1 MTQKKTSIILCTYNE
16 ATYIKETIKQLK
28 QRIENLELIIVDDNS
43 SDNTREII
51 HALNLNNE
59 IKLLHRKK
67 TRGLASAFH
76 AGLMRCTGEYIG
88 WIDTNMS
95 ELVIKFKEMDA
106 LLVSGHDIVIL
117 SRYIPGGND
126 ERSLLRYAT
135 SKYFNIFCSYL
146 LGRNIKDYTSGIFLM
161 KKELL
166 NEVSVL
172 PYGHGEF
179 FIEFLE
185 NANRKGYS
193 IKEIPYI
200 QMKEDNLNLSKTASN
215 LFRFFYLGIKYILRI
230 FTIIIRRN

>member
-1 MTQKKTSIILCTYNE
+1 MTDSVVIIPTYNE
-16 ATYIKETIKQLK
+16 IGNIKNTLNK
-28 QRIENLELIIVDDNS
+28 IENLSVNFNIIIVDDNS

>member
-1 MTQKKTSIILCTYNE
+1 
-16 ATYIKETIKQLK
+16 
-28 QRIENLELIIVDDNS
+28 
-43 SDNTREII
+43 
-51 HALNLNNE
+51 
-59 IKLLHRKK
+59 
-67 TRGLASAFH
+67 
-76 AGLMRCTGEYIG
+76 MRCTGEYIG